1 MTISKL
7 IQEFLDKYAIEAT
20 DNESSDYIE
29 LMMDDHSFIEYKDK
43 EYYIPENNSLWTEDE
58 SELADIIKI
67 KYEAW

>member
-7 IQEFLDKYAIEAT
+7 IQEFLDKYAIEAI

-29 LMMDDHSFIEYKDK
+29 LMMDDHSFIEYKYK
-43 EYYIPENNSLWTEDE
+43 EYYIPKNNSLWTEDE

-67 KYEAW
+67 KYESW